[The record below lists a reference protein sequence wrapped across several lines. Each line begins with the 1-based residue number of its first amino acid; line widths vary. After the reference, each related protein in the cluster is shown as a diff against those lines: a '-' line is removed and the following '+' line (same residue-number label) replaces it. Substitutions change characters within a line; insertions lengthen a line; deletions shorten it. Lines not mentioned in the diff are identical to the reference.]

1 MTRSRSMNYT
11 NDSYEFRAPHASAAA
26 SLMANS
32 YTMGESSTSRPY
44 SSGESS
50 TSRPYLSG
58 ETSTSR
64 PYSLGESSTSRP
76 YSTRPSSYYSKF
88 LTVNF
93 LTARCYKI
101 ICRNPGICKQ
111 NICKKHWVLGMNFF
125 CLLSTTKNKNGVLK
139 SCKNQLT

>member
-11 NDSYEFRAPHASAAA
+11 NDSYEFRAPHAAAAA

-50 TSRPYLSG
+50 TSRPYS
-58 ETSTSR
+58 S
-64 PYSLGESSTSRP
+64 GESSTRRP
-76 YSTRPSSYYSKF
+76 YSARPSSYYSKF

-93 LTARCYKI
+93 LSRI
-101 ICRNPGICKQ
+101 IQDHKQ
-111 NICKKHWVLGMNFF
+111 SVH
-125 CLLSTTKNKNGVLK
+125 
-139 SCKNQLT
+139 